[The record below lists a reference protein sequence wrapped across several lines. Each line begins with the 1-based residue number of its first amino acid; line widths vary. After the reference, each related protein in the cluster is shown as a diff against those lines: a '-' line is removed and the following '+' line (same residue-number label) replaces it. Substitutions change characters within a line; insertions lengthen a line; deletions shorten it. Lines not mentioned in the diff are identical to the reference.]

1 MRGLAAGRWVEDSQE
16 RVEHRISVT
25 KMAPQ
30 QPAVVMIA
38 RHGMR
43 LDAADSSW
51 HHSTPTPYDPPLT
64 YGGWNQCRTLGVRI
78 ANLLHAREEEALHA
92 RDEKDD
98 SVKGKDFSRLDE
110 RDENGS
116 NEDSER
122 PKKRRRI
129 KHKVII
135 HTSPFL
141 RCLQTSVA
149 IAAGMAQY
157 KPTVTDEKA
166 SSYFPASGSRSGGHG
181 SPKLS
186 PLPDAKHDF
195 AHAIARKVLY
205 SHRHRKSRL
214 RVDAFLGEWMNPSYF
229 ESITPPPPSNM
240 MVATAKA
247 ELMEND
253 TVEIFEPAPASRPN
267 TGNSSLWGGGNAAQ
281 TSITRTEGSLDD
293 WNALSDGLPPS
304 PTSPTSPSRSR
315 ASTTT
320 ESGRKSPFR
329 PERTL
334 KPLTSTLPKQET
346 AIYHPPQPHYAI
358 SASSQIPQGY
368 VTHARNACCD
378 VDYSWDSSRPPHD
391 WGDGGEFGE
400 EWSSMHKRTRRG
412 LNGMIAWYSRHHADH
427 QNEDSLGFEQ
437 SHHGEDDIE
446 EQEDLV
452 VILVTHGA
460 GCNALV
466 GALTGQPVLLDFGM
480 ASLTMAVR
488 RDDAPPVTILAG
500 EQGPDGTESTSAY
513 GYGAAR
519 RGSLDMGLSS
529 VYEMK
534 LVASSSHM
542 HPPGAGTGSPSMRPF
557 DSALD
562 RSGLS
567 RNLRRPDEPPR
578 NNTSSALGSIRRPS
592 SQLTSAGWMGSS
604 ADRSNSMPPKR
615 LQASSSSATPTTPGL
630 SAGLWTPPAPPTGS
644 PGLSPFMSPALPPLS
659 ESGMKG
665 AHGDDMVLDFSNSPD
680 RSRPS
685 SSHGESM
692 VEKQP
697 AIQVDGPADAHANT
711 DTNVEEARTKHGEKA
726 KEEPEPSNILPP
738 PVTRGLSQT
747 GLWGSQPKGATP
759 ERKSRQQPKRRWT
772 VDQD

>member
-1 MRGLAAGRWVEDSQE
+1 
-16 RVEHRISVT
+16 
-25 KMAPQ
+25 MAPQ
-30 QPAVVMIA
+30 QPAVVMVA

-64 YGGWNQCRTLGVRI
+64 YGGWNQCRALGVRI

-92 RDEKDD
+92 SGERDDNVRGNDFSKLDQRDEEGRD
-98 SVKGKDFSRLDE
+98 GEDE
-110 RDENGS
+110 R
-116 NEDSER
+116 
-122 PKKRRRI
+122 PTKRRRI
-129 KHKVII
+129 KHKIVI
-135 HTSPFL
+135 HSSPFL

-166 SSYFPASGSRSGGHG
+166 HSSSPGLRPHQGGFG
-181 SPKLS
+181 SPKLAS
-186 PLPDAKHDF
+186 LPDGKHDLV
-195 AHAIARKVLY
+195 HAIARKVLY
-205 SHRHRKSRL
+205 SHRHRKSTL

-247 ELMEND
+247 ELMETE
-253 TVEIFEPAPASRPN
+253 TVEIFEPAPTTRPSMG
-267 TGNSSLWGGGNAAQ
+267 TSSLWGGGNVTQ
-281 TSITRTEGSLDD
+281 TGPVHTDGSLDD

-315 ASTTT
+315 ANTTT

-329 PERTL
+329 PERTI

-358 SASSQIPQGY
+358 SASAQIPRGY
-368 VTHARNACCD
+368 VTHSLNACFD
-378 VDYSWDSSRPPHD
+378 VDYSWDSYRTTHD
-391 WGDGGEFGE
+391 LGDWGEFGE

-412 LNGMIAWYSRHHADH
+412 FNGMIAWYSRQHADTP
-427 QNEDSLGFEQ
+427 NEDSLGFDQ
-437 SHHGEDDIE
+437 SHYGEEDIE

-452 VILVTHGA
+452 VILVTHSA

-488 RDDAPPVTILAG
+488 KDDAPLVTVLAA
-500 EQGPDGTESTSAY
+500 EREPDSTGTANVH
-513 GYGAAR
+513 GYGSAR
-519 RGSLDMGLSS
+519 RGSMDMGLSS

-534 LVASSSHM
+534 LIASSSHM
-542 HPPGAGTGSPSMRPF
+542 HPTGAGTGSPTMRPI

-567 RNLRRPDEPPR
+567 RHLRRPDEPPR
-578 NNTSSALGSIRRPS
+578 NNTSSALGTIRRPS
-592 SQLTSAGWMGSS
+592 NQLTSGGWMGSS
-604 ADRSNSMPPKR
+604 ADRSSSMPPKR
-615 LQASSSSATPTTPGL
+615 LQASSSSATPSTPGL
-630 SAGLWTPPAPPTGS
+630 TTGLWTPPAPPSRS
-644 PGLSPFMSPALPPLS
+644 PGLSPFMSPALPPLP

-665 AHGDDMVLDFSNSPD
+665 ADGDDMVLDSSNSLD

-685 SSHGESM
+685 SAHEDEQA
-692 VEKQP
+692 EKTSTSK
-697 AIQVDGPADAHANT
+697 VDGTADESDSANAEAKQESAKE
-711 DTNVEEARTKHGEKA
+711 DTNRLEPA
-726 KEEPEPSNILPP
+726 KPSDSVPP
-738 PVTRGLSQT
+738 PAATGLSQK
-747 GLWGSQPKGATP
+747 GVWGY
-759 ERKSRQQPKRRWT
+759 QQ
-772 VDQD
+772 

>member
-1 MRGLAAGRWVEDSQE
+1 
-16 RVEHRISVT
+16 
-25 KMAPQ
+25 MAPQ

-64 YGGWNQCRTLGVRI
+64 YGGWTQCRALGVRI
-78 ANLLHAREEEALHA
+78 ANLLHAREEEALH
-92 RDEKDD
+92 DTGEKDA
-98 SVKGKDFSRLDE
+98 SVRERDFSKLDE
-110 RDENGS
+110 RYENGS
-116 NEDSER
+116 KAEDER
-122 PKKRRRI
+122 PSKRRRI
-129 KHKVII
+129 KHKVVI
-135 HTSPFL
+135 HSSPFL

-166 SSYFPASGSRSGGHG
+166 HSSSPGLRRQHGSYG

-186 PLPDAKHDF
+186 PLPDARLDL

-205 SHRHRKSRL
+205 SHRHWKSRL

-229 ESITPPPPSNM
+229 ESITTPPPSAM

-247 ELMEND
+247 ELMENE
-253 TVEIFEPAPASRPN
+253 TVEIFEPAPTARPN
-267 TGNSSLWGGGNAAQ
+267 TGTNSLWGGGNAAPAG
-281 TSITRTEGSLDD
+281 TVHTDGSLDD

-358 SASSQIPQGY
+358 SASSQIPRGY

-378 VDYSWDSSRPPHD
+378 VDYSWDSSRPPQD
-391 WGDGGEFGE
+391 WGDGGELGE

-427 QNEDSLGFEQ
+427 NNEDVLGFEQ
-437 SHHGEDDIE
+437 PEDIE

-488 RDDAPPVTILAG
+488 KDDAPPVTVLAG
-500 EQGPDGTESTSAY
+500 EREPDGTESANVH

-519 RGSLDMGLSS
+519 RGSMDMGLSS

-534 LVASSSHM
+534 LIASSSHM
-542 HPPGAGTGSPSMRPF
+542 HPAGVGTGSPSMRPI

-567 RNLRRPDEPPR
+567 RHLRRPEDPPR
-578 NNTSSALGSIRRPS
+578 NNTSSALGTIRRPS
-592 SQLTSAGWMGSS
+592 NQLTSAGWMGNS
-604 ADRSNSMPPKR
+604 ADRSSSMPPKR
-615 LQASSSSATPTTPGL
+615 LQASSSSATPSTPGL
-630 SAGLWTPPAPPTGS
+630 SSGLWTPPAPPARS
-644 PGLSPFMSPALPPLS
+644 PGLSPFMSPALPPLP

-665 AHGDDMVLDFSNSPD
+665 ADGDDMVLDFSNSPD

-685 SSHGESM
+685 SSHGDEQA
-692 VEKQP
+692 EKNS
-697 AIQVDGPADAHANT
+697 AAKVDGPADESNSADAE
-711 DTNVEEARTKHGEKA
+711 DKKEPA
-726 KEEPEPSNILPP
+726 KEDTKPLGPPEPVDSVPP
-738 PVTRGLSQT
+738 SITRGSSQK

-759 ERKSRQQPKRRWT
+759 ERKIRHMPKRRWT
-772 VDQD
+772 VDQE